1 VIRIEHGLRAG
12 NILLELRALA
22 PRQAQQHVE
31 IVADD
36 GRLGAHRLHGL
47 ELFQLG
53 LGLGAGFLRQLEAV
67 DLFLKLLNLVGFTLV
82 AAAQFGLDRL
92 ELLVEVIFAL
102 GLFHLALHAA
112 TDLALHL
119 KHAQFALHEGK
130 HHFQTLERV
139 GFREHGLLV
148 GDLGGKV
155 GGDRIGQLARVV
167 DIAQLLPGILRELL
181 GQLGIFGELIDHRAH
196 HGRDFGPGHRLRLDR
211 FDLRHQHGAIA
222 AGFGLKG
229 LEFGAP
235 VPLDEHAHGAI
246 GQLEQLEHRG
256 DHAGFIKVVAVRVVA
271 AGVELGEQEDFLR
284 AGHRGFER
292 GHRLFTAHEQR
303 HDHAGNTTMSRRGSS
318 G

>member
-1 VIRIEHGLRAG
+1 MTVASALIGCMVLSFFSSAW
-12 NILLELRALA
+12 ALA
-22 PRQAQQHVE
+22 RASF
-31 IVADD
+31 DS
-36 GRLGAHRLHGL
+36 L
-47 ELFQLG
+47 
-53 LGLGAGFLRQLEAV
+53 AV
-67 DLFLKLLNLVGFTLV
+67 DLFLKLLNLVGFALV

-167 DIAQLLPGILRELL
+167 DVAQLLPGILRELL

-196 HGRDFGPGHRLRLDR
+196 HGRDFGPGHRFRLDR

-235 VPLDEHAHGAI
+235 VPSTSTRTVPSGSLSSWSTEAI
-246 GQLEQLEHRG
+246 TP
-256 DHAGFIKVVAVRVVA
+256 V
-271 AGVELGEQEDFLR
+271 
-284 AGHRGFER
+284 
-292 GHRLFTAHEQR
+292 
-303 HDHAGNTTMSRRGSS
+303 S
-318 G
+318 